1 MTNITTN
8 ANAAAGV
15 HLSVL
20 IVDDDPFIRESLSLL
35 IGMDPQIEVVGTACH
50 GLEAV
55 NLLES
60 GETPVPDVILMDIR
74 MPECDGVEGTKRIK
88 ALFPQTSVLIL
99 TTFDDDEFI
108 IEALQSGASGY
119 LLKNIP
125 PSRIIE
131 GIKTVH
137 SGSMLIHPDIA
148 RKLTGMLRADALKAG
163 AEQSAGD
170 AAGSSEQLP
179 SPAPSGSASSRRASS
194 DGDSSGRASSGGD
207 SSSSASSSSASS
219 DSASSSSDSAAPA
232 DSVQSKLRAAGLTPA
247 EQNVV
252 ALIADGMSNKE
263 IAQKLFL
270 SEGTVKNYITD
281 ILAKLQVR
289 DRTQLAILYWKSY
302 NRLG

>member
-1 MTNITTN
+1 MTNTTTN
-8 ANAAAGV
+8 ANAAAGER
-15 HLSVL
+15 LSVL

-35 IGMDPQIEVVGTACH
+35 IGMDPQIEVAGTASH

-55 NLLES
+55 NQLES
-60 GETPVPDVILMDIR
+60 GGMPVPDVVLMDIR

-88 ALFPQTSVLIL
+88 ALFPQISVLIL

-148 RKLTGMLRADALKAG
+148 RKLTGMLRVDALKAADVTG
-163 AEQSAGD
+163 R
-170 AAGSSEQLP
+170 
-179 SPAPSGSASSRRASS
+179 SGQRPGLATS
-194 DGDSSGRASSGGD
+194 DGASSGGASSGSATSD
-207 SSSSASSSSASS
+207 GASSGLTSSSL
-219 DSASSSSDSAAPA
+219 DSAEPA
-232 DSVQSKLRAAGLTPA
+232 DSVQSKLRAAGLTAA

-302 NRLG
+302 NQLG